1 MSLNKHI
8 LLLSILFILIS
19 CGDDTDAGTYLA
31 PINPLDTQGNL
42 LNGTWNLEPLSD
54 KPSIKDVTPVTKDG
68 MVVDVF
74 NNMTITISGGSAVG
88 GSYSTLDNYDYRI
101 WPSSGTWK
109 FKNDKNEILRS
120 DGVVMSIFVELIHN
134 YAQPKRYFL
143 RISFTTT
150 DGNKKVDWVFN
161 FVRECSSPFNDAC

>member
-1 MSLNKHI
+1 MSLNKYI

-19 CGDDTDAGTYLA
+19 CGDDTDARTYLS

-54 KPSIKDVTPVTKDG
+54 KPSIKDVTPVTKGG

-150 DGNKKVDWVFN
+150 DGNKKVDLVFI
-161 FVRECSSPFNDAC
+161 FLR